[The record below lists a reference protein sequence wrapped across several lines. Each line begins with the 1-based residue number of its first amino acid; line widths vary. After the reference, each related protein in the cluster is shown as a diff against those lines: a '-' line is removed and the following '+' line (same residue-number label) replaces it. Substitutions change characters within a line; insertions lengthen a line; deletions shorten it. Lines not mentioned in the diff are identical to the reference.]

1 MTRAQRL
8 QRVLPRL
15 EMWVERVS
23 ELDRQIDAFY
33 ALTGA
38 TPDSPLVESIYTVED
53 AYTKSLADAV
63 GDTEGWLL
71 WWRWECDMG
80 RKPMKA
86 SFRPGGPMREIR
98 TIKQLARLVVSVVP
112 DA

>member
-1 MTRAQRL
+1 MTRAQRM

-23 ELDRQIDAFY
+23 ELDRQLDAFY
-33 ALTGA
+33 ALAGA
-38 TPDSPLVESIYTVED
+38 QPDSPLVESVNVVED
-53 AYTKSLADAV
+53 AYTKLLADAV

-86 SFRPGGPMREIR
+86 SFRPDGPMREIR
-98 TIKQLARLVVSVVP
+98 TIKQLARLVVS
-112 DA
+112 

>member
-1 MTRAQRL
+1 MTRAQRM

-15 EMWVERVS
+15 EMWVERVN
-23 ELDRQIDAFY
+23 ELDRQLDAFY

-80 RKPMKA
+80 RKPLKA
-86 SFRPGGPMREIR
+86 GAGPKDRMREVR
-98 TIKQLARLVVSVVP
+98 TIRQLARLVVA